1 MPRGLRNLL
10 PALLLLLPQAPGL
23 AQDLPIFDAHIHYS
37 QPDWS
42 VYPPETAL
50 AVLDRAGV
58 RWAMVSSTPDDGTLR
73 LYEKAPA
80 RIVPILRP
88 YRTRNDM
95 GSWANDP
102 VILSYV
108 EGRLQ
113 RGTYRGIGE
122 FHLDAAET
130 NTAVV
135 RGFVQL
141 GIRRSIF
148 LHAHTDDAGVE
159 TLLRLDPKVRVLW
172 AHAGMSAGPD
182 TVGRLLDR
190 YPTLTV
196 ELALRY
202 DVAPGGRL
210 DPAWRNLFLR
220 HPDRFMVGTDTWVTS
235 QWDRLPEIQTG
246 IRAWL
251 RQLPPEVEAKLAF
264 KNAARLTKMT
274 P

>member
-1 MPRGLRNLL
+1 MCLRFLL
-10 PALLLLLPQAPGL
+10 LVLALLATVPPVPIV

-37 QPDWS
+37 WPDWS
-42 VYPPETAL
+42 VYPPEAAL
-50 AVLDRAGV
+50 AILDRAGI

-88 YRTRNDM
+88 YLTRHDM
-95 GSWANDP
+95 SSWTNDP
-102 VILSYV
+102 AILSDV

-113 RGTYRGIGE
+113 RGIYRGIGE
-122 FHLDAAET
+122 FHLAAVEA
-130 NTAVV
+130 NTVVV
-135 RGFVQL
+135 RRFAAL
-141 GIRRSIF
+141 AIRRGIF
-148 LHAHTDDAGVE
+148 LHAHTDDAGAE
-159 TLLRLDPKVRVLW
+159 ALLRLDPKVQVLW

-182 TVGRLLDR
+182 TVGRLLDQ

-202 DVAPGGRL
+202 DVAPGGQL
-210 DPAWRNLFLR
+210 DPAWRKLFLR

-235 QWDRLPEIQTG
+235 QWDRLPEIQVG
-246 IRAWL
+246 MRAWL
-251 RQLPPEVEAKLAF
+251 RQVPREVAEKLAY
-264 KNAARLTKMT
+264 KNASRLTGKT

>member
-1 MPRGLRNLL
+1 MRCFLTLILL
-10 PALLLLLPQAPGL
+10 VAWTVVSTTIGF

-37 QPDWS
+37 WPDWS
-42 VYPPETAL
+42 VYPPEAAL
-50 AVLDRAGV
+50 AILDRAGV

-80 RIVPILRP
+80 RIAPILRP
-88 YRTRNDM
+88 YLTRSDKGTWM
-95 GSWANDP
+95 NDP
-102 VILSYV
+102 AILSYV
-108 EGRLQ
+108 ETRLQ
-113 RGTYRGIGE
+113 RGIYLGIGE
-122 FHLDAAET
+122 FHLVADEA

-141 GIRRSIF
+141 AIRRGIF
-148 LHAHTDDAGVE
+148 LHAHTDDAGAE
-159 TLLRLDPKVRVLW
+159 ALLRLDPKVQVLW

-182 TVGRLLDR
+182 TLRRLLDR

-202 DVAPGGRL
+202 DVAPGGQL
-210 DPAWRNLFLR
+210 DPAWRSLFLR

-246 IRAWL
+246 IQAWL
-251 RQLPPEVEAKLAF
+251 RQLPHEVGEQLAF
-264 KNAARLTKMT
+264 KNAARLTGKSN
-274 P
+274 